1 MQVVCR
7 FFLTIE
13 GLVAFFLFVFRGNF
27 LFFIGIFHQFL
38 VPEFFHQSQVPEG
51 VRCVRGVFCCS
62 FYPRD
67 SALSLIKSPTAPASC
82 SAPFFI
88 CSSPVPSPVL
98 TVLII
103 LAITLSRVV
112 ISVWKRRALNISA
125 RSLPRSGF
133 SRNFDHW
140 VVVGIVSPIVGV
152 IRVVRVVALA
162 HRAGARWKIFDV
174 VLFLTVL

>member
-1 MQVVCR
+1 VRPWSLLLFVLSKGLRHVTQKTSYCAGILLGTLLYL
-7 FFLTIE
+7 FLTR
-13 GLVAFFLFVFRGNF
+13 AF
-27 LFFIGIFHQFL
+27 
-38 VPEFFHQSQVPEG
+38 
-51 VRCVRGVFCCS
+51 
-62 FYPRD
+62 
-67 SALSLIKSPTAPASC
+67 
-82 SAPFFI
+82 
-88 CSSPVPSPVL
+88 PVL

-103 LAITLSRVV
+103 LAIALSRVV

-162 HRAGARWKIFDV
+162 HRAGARWKIFNV

>member
-1 MQVVCR
+1 L
-7 FFLTIE
+7 FLAH
-13 GLVAFFLFVFRGNF
+13 AF
-27 LFFIGIFHQFL
+27 
-38 VPEFFHQSQVPEG
+38 
-51 VRCVRGVFCCS
+51 
-62 FYPRD
+62 
-67 SALSLIKSPTAPASC
+67 
-82 SAPFFI
+82 
-88 CSSPVPSPVL
+88 PVL

-103 LAITLSRVV
+103 LAIALSRVV

-152 IRVVRVVALA
+152 IRVVALA
-162 HRAGARWKIFDV
+162 HRAGARSKIFDV